1 MVDYF
6 TFNGVNTYEEYGVIL
21 TDANYFDSAVRSV
34 TTEQVPGRNGELVFD
49 DGYFENS
56 NIKLTGLIKGN
67 FSATFPLL
75 RDWMESNR
83 GYKRLEISKEPEE
96 FFLARISDALEPE
109 TSLRQKTGWFSVKLS
124 RKPQR
129 FLKSGETLTQVT
141 SGTVLTNPTSQTALP
156 LINCYG
162 SGTLTLGSQALKITG
177 NPYEYITVDSD
188 IKDCYFGDKN
198 CNGYVTAD
206 SFPELGAGDTT
217 VTFTGFTKIE
227 IAPRWWRL

>member
-1 MVDYF
+1 MVNYIVY
-6 TFNGVNTYEEYGVIL
+6 NGVSTLELGFYLGGVG
-21 TDANYFDSAVRSV
+21 DDKSAERDI
-34 TTEQVPGRNGELVFD
+34 TTQSIDGRNGDLVFD
-49 DGYFENS
+49 NGRYKNVSVKYGKSVIYENMEENLFKLKEALQPGYH
-56 NIKLTGLIKGN
+56 
-67 FSATFPLL
+67 
-75 RDWMESNR
+75 
-83 GYKRLEISKEPEE
+83 RLEDSFHPDEFYLAYFDGEIEPSVSNDRSI
-96 FFLARISDALEPE
+96 A
-109 TSLRQKTGWFSVKLS
+109 TVSLTFN

-141 SGTVLTNPTSQTALP
+141 SGTVLTNPTNQTALP

-162 SGTLTLGSQALKITG
+162 SGTLTLGSQTLKITG

-206 SFPELGAGDTT
+206 GFPELGAGDTT